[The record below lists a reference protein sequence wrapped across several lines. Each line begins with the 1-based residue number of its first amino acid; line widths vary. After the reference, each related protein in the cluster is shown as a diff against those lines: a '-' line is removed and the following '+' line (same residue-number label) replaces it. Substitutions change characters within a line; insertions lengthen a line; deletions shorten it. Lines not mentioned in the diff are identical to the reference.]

1 MDRDTAHVIAQE
13 SDRFVQ
19 TAAIALIDA
28 VLDRLDSDDP
38 DVVERIVAP
47 IIDRLRADL
56 TDAITAG
63 VTGW

>member
-56 TDAITAG
+56 TDAVTAG
-63 VTGW
+63 VAGW